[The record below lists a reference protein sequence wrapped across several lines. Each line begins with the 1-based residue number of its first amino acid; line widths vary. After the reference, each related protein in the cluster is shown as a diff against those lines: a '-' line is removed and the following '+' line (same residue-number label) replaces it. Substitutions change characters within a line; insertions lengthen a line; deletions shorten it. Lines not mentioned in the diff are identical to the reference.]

1 MIDVL
6 AWLVETA
13 RRRSTEVHDVPGG
26 IVVRNRDYPGAYDHN
41 RLIINAPVDPDTLA
55 AAAEQALAD
64 AQHRMIHVHDPRV
77 AETVSVGLVERGYE
91 RGDDVVMLRDRRAPS
106 PATDVRV
113 VELELPERITAG
125 ARDWE
130 HDEKD
135 AAVADQLGERI
146 RTVLSA
152 ADTTFLAVRGE
163 DGAVVAHVD
172 LFVRDGI
179 AQIEELFTNEDVRG
193 RGYASAL
200 VLDAVRRSGANR
212 TFIMADA
219 YDWPQHL
226 YQRLGCTERARIAT
240 FSRT

>member
-1 MIDVL
+1 MPEVL

-41 RLIINAPVDPDTLA
+41 RLIVDAPVDPDTLA
-55 AAAEQALAD
+55 DAAEEALAD
-64 AQHRMIHVHDPRV
+64 VGHRMIHVHDPRV

-91 RGDDVVMLRDRRAPS
+91 RGDDVIMLRDRPDAR
-106 PATDVRV
+106 PAADVHL
-113 VELELPERITAG
+113 VEIDLLERIAAAT
-125 ARDWE
+125 RDWE
-130 HDEKD
+130 QD
-135 AAVADQLGERI
+135 AAADQLGQRI

-152 ADTTFLAVRGE
+152 ADTTFLAVRGA

-179 AQIEELFTNEDVRG
+179 AQIEELITNADVRG

-200 VLDAVRRSGANR
+200 VLDAVRRAGANR

-219 YDWPQHL
+219 HDWPKDL
-226 YQRLGCTERARIAT
+226 YRRLGFTERAAIAS